1 MRVIAL
7 LLPAYLNWLCDAF
20 RVNPDSLTKGRRGNL
35 PPPSGG
41 IGSY

>member
-1 MRVIAL
+1 MRVVADL
-7 LLPAYLNWLCDAF
+7 LLAYLTWLCDAL
-20 RVNPDSLTKGRRGNL
+20 RVSPDALTKGRRGNL

>member
-1 MRVIAL
+1 MRTFAHL
-7 LLPAYLNWLCDAF
+7 LLAYLTWLCDAL
-20 RVNPDSLTKGRRGNL
+20 RVSPDTLTKDRRGNL